1 MEIFHDE
8 ISRTL
13 SGINNVTNIYDDILI
28 YAKTQKEHDIALLK
42 TLQRLS
48 DWNLTLIPKKCI
60 YNKSHIQF
68 FGVIFS
74 KEGVTPAPD
83 KIEALIDMEQPTSA
97 SEIRSFLRMAN
108 FSCHFIKNYS
118 NVTAPPRALIRKNA
132 KFEWTI
138 ECQTAFDTIRTAL
151 REDSLNVYFAPNRE
165 TKVIVDGSKK
175 DGVVRYDSRPVT
187 RKKNTTVR
195 LN

>member
-1 MEIFHDE
+1 MFGINAAAEIFHEE

-48 DWNLTLIPKKCI
+48 DCNLTLNPKKCI
-60 YNKSHIQF
+60 YNKSRIQF

-83 KIEALIDMEQPTSA
+83 KIQALMDMEQPTSA
-97 SEIRSFLRMAN
+97 SEIWSFLGIAN
-108 FSCHFIKNYS
+108 FSCHFFKTYF
-118 NVTAPPRALIRKNA
+118 NVSAPENS
-132 KFEWTI
+132 
-138 ECQTAFDTIRTAL
+138 
-151 REDSLNVYFAPNRE
+151 DSQEY
-165 TKVIVDGSKK
+165 KV
-175 DGVVRYDSRPVT
+175 
-187 RKKNTTVR
+187 
-195 LN
+195 